1 MQEIKRVVKTMVS
14 VFNKQRVTRSAAA
27 MSYYLTIS
35 IFPFLIVVYAILTSL
50 NISSESLY
58 KVWEQI
64 IPADVLSVIVNYFR
78 YIGGT
83 KSGAM
88 LLIGITVTLSSSSS
102 AFGSLLKIM
111 ADIQGKARFRG
122 FWAKIIGVIISL
134 GLLAVMYVS
143 GLVIVSGEWLL
154 SFLGKTFGYA
164 SLLEIWQWVRFAILF
179 LLLYMIIFMIYMVSA
194 PKDVSKVRRFP
205 GALTASVLLVVV
217 SALFSKLI
225 GSAANYPIVYG
236 SLASFIILMLWI
248 YICSII
254 LIMGNVL
261 NYAVFHKQPELREF
275 GGRSGGL

>member
-1 MQEIKRVVKTMVS
+1 MQETKRIVKTMVGI
-14 VFNKQRVTRSAAA
+14 FNRQRVTRSAAA

-58 KVWEQI
+58 MIWEQI
-64 IPADVLSVIVNYFR
+64 IPADVLNVILNYFR
-78 YIGGT
+78 YVGGI
-83 KSGAM
+83 KSGTM
-88 LLIGITVTLSSSSS
+88 LLVGIAVTLTSSSS
-102 AFGSLLKIM
+102 AFGSLIKIM
-111 ADIQGKARFRG
+111 ADIQGQPRFRG
-122 FWAKIIGVIISL
+122 FWAKIIGVVLSV

-154 SFLGKTFGYA
+154 SFLGRNFGYEN
-164 SLLEIWQWVRFAILF
+164 LLELWQWVRFAILF
-179 LLLYMIIFMIYMVSA
+179 LLLYVVIFVIYLVSA
-194 PKDVSKVRRFP
+194 PKDRKKVRRFP

-217 SALFSKLI
+217 SAVFSRFI
-225 GSAANYPIVYG
+225 GSAANYPIIYG

-261 NYAVFHKQPELREF
+261 NYAVFHKEAEPRDF
-275 GGRSGGL
+275 GAH

>member
-1 MQEIKRVVKTMVS
+1 MQKIKRVVKTMYDI
-14 VFNKQRVTRSAAA
+14 FNKQRVTRSAAA

-58 KVWEQI
+58 KVWQQI
-64 IPADVLSVIVNYFR
+64 IPADVLSVILNYFH
-78 YIGGT
+78 YVGGV
-83 KSGAM
+83 KSGAI
-88 LLIGITVTLSSSSS
+88 LLVGIAVMLSSSSS
-102 AFGSLLKIM
+102 AFGSLIKIM
-111 ADIQGKARFRG
+111 ADIQGKSRFRG
-122 FWAKIIGVIISL
+122 FWAVISGVLISA

-154 SFLGKTFGYA
+154 NFLGKTFGYA
-164 SLLEIWQWVRFAILF
+164 DLLEIWQWVRFAILF
-179 LLLYMIIFMIYMVSA
+179 LLLDVIIFMIYVVSA

-217 SALFSKLI
+217 SAVFSRLI
-225 GSAANYPIVYG
+225 GSAANYPFIYG
-236 SLASFIILMLWI
+236 SLASFIILMFWI

-261 NYAVFHKQPELREF
+261 NYAIFHKEPELREF
-275 GGRSGGL
+275 GTR